1 MALNFYTQGVDFS
14 GLGQGI
20 ARGLEQAY
28 AIKRQEDRRVQKS
41 LDDFEKNYNTEKL
54 RVQDLP
60 AFTTAFKD
68 YKEYALKYSRLNRGG
83 AKPEEIAIANE
94 IKDRAL
100 NELKDIYSKSSM
112 ANQFLQERNEYRKIM
127 ANKDRDIPE
136 EVNTQIM
143 QLSTMP
149 AKDIDFK
156 SFTSPYEIDL
166 KPSQKDVLSV
176 SKLFKDLP
184 KSVDE
189 DVEETQDFD
198 VPGYGKA
205 KVRVM
210 GKYKKANYDD
220 AINVA
225 NIALLNSRI
234 SNENKDDYEMLIQ
247 GLNLPDDV
255 ADPRLA
261 ILKKNANNTIQSI
274 EANTGRKFKSIEEI
288 TPSLLL
294 AYKMGGLSRQRVGY
308 RTDKD
313 ELNAAFKTAG
323 IKMTQ
328 AKFNE
333 TVKNNKN
340 IQANRV
346 FNQGVTTEKFEY
358 KKEQDKNKGSKF
370 GALLKDKRAEKKK
383 Q

>member
-28 AIKRQEDRRVQKS
+28 AIKRQEDLRVQKS
-41 LDDFEKNYNTEKL
+41 LDDFEKNYNPEKL
-54 RVQDLP
+54 RVQDLG

-166 KPSQKDVLSV
+166 KPSQKDVSSV

-184 KSVDE
+184 KSLDE

-210 GKYKKANYDD
+210 AKYKKANYDD

-323 IKMTQ
+323 IKISQ
-328 AKFNE
+328 DKFNQM
-333 TVKNNKN
+333 VKSNAN

-346 FNQGVTTEKFEY
+346 FGQTMQKQKFEY

-370 GALLKDKRAEKKK
+370 GALLKDKRAGKK
-383 Q
+383 

>member
-28 AIKRQEDRRVQKS
+28 AIKRREDLRVQKS

>member
-28 AIKRQEDRRVQKS
+28 AIKRQEDLRVQKS

-156 SFTSPYEIDL
+156 SLTSPYEIDL

-210 GKYKKANYDD
+210 GEYKKANYDD

-234 SNENKDDYEMLIQ
+234 NNENKDDYEMLIQ

-328 AKFNE
+328 QRLNE
-333 TVKNNKN
+333 MIKTNKN
-340 IQANRV
+340 IQENRI
-346 FNQGVTTEKFEY
+346 FGQTMQKEKSEY
-358 KKEQDKNKGSKF
+358 KKEQNKNKGSKF
-370 GALLKDKRAEKKK
+370 GALLKDKRAGKK
-383 Q
+383 

>member
-28 AIKRQEDRRVQKS
+28 AIKRQEDLRVQKS

-166 KPSQKDVLSV
+166 KPSQKDVSSV

-323 IKMTQ
+323 IKMS
-328 AKFNE
+328 KDRFNQMI
-333 TVKNNKN
+333 KSDKN
-340 IQANRV
+340 IQENRI
-346 FNQGVTTEKFEY
+346 FGQTMQKQKFEY

-370 GALLKDKRAEKKK
+370 GALLKDKRAGKK
-383 Q
+383 